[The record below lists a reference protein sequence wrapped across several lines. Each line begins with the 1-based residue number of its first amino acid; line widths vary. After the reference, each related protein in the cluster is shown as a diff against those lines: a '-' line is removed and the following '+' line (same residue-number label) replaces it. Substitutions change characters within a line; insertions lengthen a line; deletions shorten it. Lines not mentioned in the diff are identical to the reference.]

1 MEQINTLTQF
11 FTLWI
16 EQPNPPIIEL
26 LDIDQKPVGAL
37 YLNKFRDK
45 SQIVVSETNNRERY
59 YLYCD
64 GIGIYFSFY
73 KKLFLSQELED

>member
-1 MEQINTLTQF
+1 MEVEKSLTQL

-26 LDIDQKPVGAL
+26 LDINQRPVGAL
-37 YLNKFRDK
+37 YLGRFREK
-45 SQIVVSETNNRERY
+45 SQIVISETNNQERY

-73 KKLFLSQELED
+73 KKLYLSQEMKD